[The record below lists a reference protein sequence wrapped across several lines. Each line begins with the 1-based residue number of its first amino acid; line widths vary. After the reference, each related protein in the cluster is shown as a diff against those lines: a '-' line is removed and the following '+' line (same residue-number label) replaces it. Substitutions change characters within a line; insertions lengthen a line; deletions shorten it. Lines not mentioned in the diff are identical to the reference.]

1 MLCPFPSGRRRGHR
15 SAARSNRSRG
25 ATAHRQLLT
34 GRWVQQGSTGV
45 RPHVRP
51 AAMRSPTES
60 PRLDVH
66 LDPDLEQDAEQ
77 LRRIQTVTDASLAHL
92 EIDEL
97 LDTLLERVREILEVD
112 TAAIL
117 LIDRSSRE
125 MVATAAK
132 GIEEEVRSGIRIPIG
147 QGFAGRVAAER
158 RAGILENVGHT
169 NLRNPPPLG
178 LCNPPL
184 LRVPPPAPRDTIG
197 AVPAGPPRSRSVSC

>member
-1 MLCPFPSGRRRGHR
+1 MLCPFQSIRRRGPSQR
-15 SAARSNRSRG
+15 CTLDLESWSDCPSP
-25 ATAHRQLLT
+25 TAHRAMGPT
-34 GRWVQQGSTGV
+34 REHWSTA
-45 RPHVRP
+45 HVRP
-51 AAMRSPTES
+51 RAMTSPTES
-60 PRLDVH
+60 FP
-66 LDPDLEQDAEQ
+66 LDPELEQDAEQ